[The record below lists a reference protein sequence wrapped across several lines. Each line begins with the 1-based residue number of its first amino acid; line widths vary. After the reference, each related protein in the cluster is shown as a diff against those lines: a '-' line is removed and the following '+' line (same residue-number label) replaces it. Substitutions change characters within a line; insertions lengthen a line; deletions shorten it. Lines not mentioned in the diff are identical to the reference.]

1 MGKEMNKSL
10 RVSVVAGGALAL
22 FALVATAL
30 VAVTFSGTKERI
42 VENEKQFLL
51 RNLHELVTKDMHT
64 NDMYSD
70 KIQLIAPGL
79 AGKKEKI
86 TVYRARSGQMPAAVI
101 MAVIAPNG
109 YTGAIHLLV
118 AINANDGKLIGV
130 RVIKHRETP
139 GLGDGIEIKKSNWIL
154 GFDQKSLFDPIRK
167 KWAVKKDGGDFD
179 QLTGATITPRAII
192 KAVRKT
198 LELYASKRHMLF
210 DQ

>member
-42 VENEKQFLL
+42 AENEKQFLL

-70 KIQLIAPGL
+70 KIQLIAPEL

-101 MAVIAPNG
+101 MAVIAPDG

>member
-70 KIQLIAPGL
+70 KIQLIAPEL